1 MGVDLRE
8 MKKKINY
15 RHIICIGI
23 TLGFIA
29 CSVFVFPNA
38 LGRIIEGGRDLGLSV
53 AFYFCEMFGIEYG
66 FTPTVTELPKFPFFP
81 LYSGDS
87 PTTTLPETLTGFKS
101 NFVLYW
107 QLWINEDNFF
117 GYLSVVG
124 NVLYKVALIVT
135 VLIPF
140 ILIAIVVFKRYL
152 KRQNND
158 YNTDS
163 KPLKAFRKIVHCTYR
178 PVKLWLSDLI
188 YFIRENRFYKRAWLL
203 IWLYNFNALTMLVE
217 FIAYYFYFAMSFDVV
232 NLYIQFYK
240 LALDLWAV
248 IDFIPLWVW
257 FILGYFVLNAI
268 SIKIAYLRLYHNEW
282 RNCGFINERGV
293 VTICYGAMGV
303 GKTMQI
309 TDMALSTEVQFRN
322 TAFEIILETDM
333 KFPYFPWIE
342 FELRLKWAMQ
352 NKTLHDLPSCRKWVR
367 QMRDMWCNDPYDKS
381 LLFNYD
387 YERYG
392 LTYDDKLKI
401 TDIWSALED
410 YACAYFIY
418 TVQTSLLISNYSVRV
433 DSLKADIGNFP
444 LWDTDFFKRDSRL
457 IDSYSRHAHILDF
470 DMLRL
475 GRQMLKDNPNR
486 NAFGFG
492 VYIIS
497 EIDKERKNTPEL
509 KEIKASSA
517 ECNQKNDLFNVLL
530 KMSRHA
536 CVVANRV
543 FVKVYA
549 DLQRPSSLGADA
561 LDLGE
566 IIDIKDK
573 GDMSLLLPF
582 FAPFRIF
589 DFLFGWLKNRF
600 VNFYTKYRFNRADNT
615 LLLYLIKG
623 ITAKLSKY
631 CEGVHNTFSSQTLH
645 LEVERGSRE
654 GEVKKAKYYRMPK
667 KIYSKRF
674 STDCLS
680 GIFETRAQANCVG
693 IDDLK
698 EYADIMATADE
709 LGLQNAHF
717 QTEINALSGAE

>member
-1 MGVDLRE
+1 
-8 MKKKINY
+8 MKTKTTNEKGRFNY

-23 TLGFIA
+23 TLCFIA

-81 LYSGDS
+81 SYSGDS
-87 PTTTLPETLTGFKS
+87 PTTTLPETFTGFKS

-117 GYLSVVG
+117 GYLAVVG

-135 VLIPF
+135 VLVPF
-140 ILIAIVVFKRYL
+140 IIIAVLIFRRYL
-152 KRQNND
+152 KHQNND

-163 KPLKAFRKIVHCTYR
+163 KPLKIFKKINNYTYC
-178 PVKLWLSDLI
+178 PLKLWFSDLI
-188 YFIRENRFYKRAWLL
+188 YFIRENRFYKKVWLFV
-203 IWLYNFNALTMLVE
+203 WLYNFNALTILIE

-257 FILGYFVLNAI
+257 FIIGYLVLNAV

-322 TAFEIILETDM
+322 MAFEIILETDM
-333 KFPYFPWIE
+333 KFPNFPWIE
-342 FELRLKWAMQ
+342 FEIRFKWAMQ
-352 NKTLHDLPSCRKWVR
+352 VHTVYDLPSCRKFVR
-367 QMRDMWCNDPYDKS
+367 QIRDMWFNDPYDKT
-381 LLFNYD
+381 LIFNYD

-392 LTYDDKLKI
+392 LTYDDKLKV

-418 TVQTSLLISNYSVRV
+418 TVQSSLLISNYSVRV
-433 DSLKADIGNFP
+433 DSLKADLGNFP

-475 GRQMLKDNPNR
+475 GRQMLENNPNR

-492 VYIIS
+492 VYIVS

-509 KEIKASSA
+509 KEIKASSD

-566 IIDIKDK
+566 IVDIKDK
-573 GDMSLLLPF
+573 GEMLLLLPF

-600 VNFYTKYRFNRADNT
+600 DKFYMQYRFNRADNT
-615 LLLYLIKG
+615 LLLYLYKS
-623 ITAKLSKY
+623 ITAKLNKY
-631 CEGVHNTFSSQTLH
+631 CEGIHNTFSSQTLH

-654 GEVKKAKYYRMPK
+654 GEIKQAKYYRMPK

-680 GIFETRAQANCVG
+680 GIFENRATCNYIG
-693 IDDLK
+693 IDDLR
-698 EYADIMATADE
+698 EYADIMATSAE

-717 QTEINALSGAE
+717 QTEINALNSAD